1 MARNE
6 NPVLIASA
14 AAFCVACASGNNTP
28 EFGSDA
34 GTGTSTSSSTS
45 SGAGSSSGGSS
56 SGTPAGGG
64 SGGESGGGTGGGSE
78 SSSGASSGSPG
89 GSSSSGSGK
98 PSEGSAEGGSNVTGP
113 VTTTGSDPVIPAVMG
128 TCPTLTGLSG
138 GAVTI
143 SGTQVSI
150 WSGTK
155 GATPAPIVF
164 YWHGTGSSASEVT
177 TFMQA
182 QITEITQEGGLI
194 ASFSTSTSQGQD
206 TGDAVWYTGDFAMA
220 DQILACA
227 VQQLNINTR
236 MIYTAGCSAGGLQ
249 AGAMIFSRS
258 DYLAAAMP
266 NSGGETFPNA
276 YPQENAH
283 VPSVMTAHGGTADM
297 VVISFATASATLDMD
312 IAGRAASSKPP
323 GGYVID
329 CNHGGGHCGIFFA
342 TPVNTSEYVNAQW
355 QFCKDH
361 PFGVASDPYA
371 NGLPSSFPSYCTV
384 IK

>member
-6 NPVLIASA
+6 NPVLLASA
-14 AAFCVACASGNNTP
+14 AALYVAACATSGSSTSTNSPDSGT
-28 EFGSDA
+28 
-34 GTGTSTSSSTS
+34 GTGTSNRS
-45 SGAGSSSGGSS
+45 AGTGGSS
-56 SGTPAGGG
+56 SGAPADDDAGGG
-64 SGGESGGGTGGGSE
+64 SGGESDSGGTGSSGG
-78 SSSGASSGSPG
+78 SSGASSS
-89 GSSSSGSGK
+89 GSSGMATG
-98 PSEGSAEGGSNVTGP
+98 GDDGGGSNTTGP
-113 VTTTGSDPVIPAVMG
+113 VTTTGADPVIPAATG
-128 TCPTLTGLSG
+128 SCPTLTGLSG
-138 GAVTI
+138 GAVTV

-155 GATPAPIVF
+155 GSTPAPIVF
-164 YWHGTGSSASEVT
+164 YWHGTGSSASEVS

-249 AGAMIFSRS
+249 AGAMMFSRS
-258 DYLAAAMP
+258 AYLAAAMP
-266 NSGGETFPNA
+266 NSGGESFANEFM
-276 YPQENAH
+276 QENAH
-283 VPSVMTAHGGTADM
+283 VPSVMTAHGGTADV

-312 IAGRAASSKPP
+312 VASRAASSKPP

-361 PFGVASDPYA
+361 PYGVAQDPYA
-371 NGLPSSFPSYCTV
+371 SGLPSSFPSYCTV
-384 IK
+384 VK

>member
-1 MARNE
+1 MTRNE

-14 AAFCVACASGNNTP
+14 AALYMAACASGTTP
-28 EFGSDA
+28 DVGSDA
-34 GTGTSTSSSTS
+34 GTATSTSTTS
-45 SGAGSSSGGSS
+45 SGSGGSSGGSS
-56 SGTPAGGG
+56 SGAPPGDEGSGGG
-64 SGGESGGGTGGGSE
+64 SGSGGGGSQG
-78 SSSGASSGSPG
+78 SSGASSGSSG

-98 PSEGSAEGGSNVTGP
+98 PSGGSEDGGSNVTGP
-113 VTTTGSDPVIPAVMG
+113 VTTTGADPVIPAATG
-128 TCPTLTGLSG
+128 TCPTLTGMSG
-138 GAVTI
+138 GAVTV

-155 GATPAPIVF
+155 GSTPAPILF
-164 YWHGTGSSASEVT
+164 YWHGTGSSASEVS

-182 QITEITQEGGLI
+182 QLTEITQAGGLV

-236 MIYTAGCSAGGLQ
+236 EIYTAGCSAGGLQ
-249 AGAMIFSRS
+249 AGAMMFSRS

-266 NSGGETFPNA
+266 NSGGEAFANEFTA
-276 YPQENAH
+276 ENAH

-297 VVISFATASATLDMD
+297 VVISFAQASATLDMD
-312 IAGRAASSKPP
+312 VASRAASSKPP
-323 GGYVID
+323 GGYAID

-361 PFGVASDPYA
+361 PFGVAQDPYA
-371 NGLPSSFPSYCTV
+371 AGLPSTFPSYCTV
-384 IK
+384 VK

>member
-6 NPVLIASA
+6 NTVLIASA
-14 AAFCVACASGNNTP
+14 AALYVVACASGSNTSDV
-28 EFGSDA
+28 GSDSGT
-34 GTGTSTSSSTS
+34 GTGTSSTS
-45 SGAGSSSGGSS
+45 HGSGGSS
-56 SGTPAGGG
+56 GA
-64 SGGESGGGTGGGSE
+64 
-78 SSSGASSGSPG
+78 SSSGASPG
-89 GSSSSGSGK
+89 DDEGSSGSQGESDGSGGTSSGSSGG
-98 PSEGSAEGGSNVTGP
+98 PSSSNSGSSGGSAEGGSNTTGP
-113 VTTTGSDPVIPAVMG
+113 VTTTGADPVIPSVMG

-138 GAVTI
+138 GAVTV

-155 GATPAPIVF
+155 GATPAPVLF

-182 QITEITQEGGLI
+182 QLTEIQQAGGLV

-249 AGAMIFSRS
+249 SGAMMFSRS
-258 DYLAAAMP
+258 DYLAASMP
-266 NSGGETFPNA
+266 NSGGEAFANEFTA
-276 YPQENAH
+276 ENAH
-283 VPSVMTAHGGTADM
+283 VPSVMTAHGGTADV

-312 IAGRAASSKPP
+312 VASRAPSSKPP

-342 TPVNTSEYVNAQW
+342 TPVNTSEYIDAQW

-361 PFGVASDPYA
+361 PYGVAQDPYA
-371 NGLPSSFPSYCTV
+371 SGLPSSFPSYCTV
-384 IK
+384 VK

>member
-6 NPVLIASA
+6 NTVLIASA
-14 AAFCVACASGNNTP
+14 AALYVVACASGSNTSDV
-28 EFGSDA
+28 GSDSGT
-34 GTGTSTSSSTS
+34 GTGTSSTS
-45 SGAGSSSGGSS
+45 HGSGGSS
-56 SGTPAGGG
+56 GA
-64 SGGESGGGTGGGSE
+64 
-78 SSSGASSGSPG
+78 SSSGASPG
-89 GSSSSGSGK
+89 DDEGSSGSQGESVGSGGTSSGSSGG
-98 PSEGSAEGGSNVTGP
+98 PSSSNSGSSGGSAEGGSNTTGP
-113 VTTTGSDPVIPAVMG
+113 VTTTGADPVIPSVMG

-138 GAVTI
+138 GAVTV

-155 GATPAPIVF
+155 GATPAPVLF

-182 QITEITQEGGLI
+182 QLTEIQQAGGLV

-249 AGAMIFSRS
+249 SGAMMFSRS
-258 DYLAAAMP
+258 DYLAASMP
-266 NSGGETFPNA
+266 NSGGEAFANEFTA
-276 YPQENAH
+276 ENAH
-283 VPSVMTAHGGTADM
+283 VPSVMTAHGGTADV

-312 IAGRAASSKPP
+312 VASRAPSSKPP

-342 TPVNTSEYVNAQW
+342 TPVNTSEYIDAQW

-361 PFGVASDPYA
+361 PYGVAQDPYA
-371 NGLPSSFPSYCTV
+371 SGLPSSFPSYCTV
-384 IK
+384 VK

>member
-6 NPVLIASA
+6 NPVLLASA
-14 AAFCVACASGNNTP
+14 AALYVVACANGSGTSADLGP
-28 EFGSDA
+28 DSGS
-34 GTGTSTSSSTS
+34 GTGTSSTSHGSSGASGGSSSGASPGDDQGGGGGGESDGSSGTGSGSSGGTSTSSS
-45 SGAGSSSGGSS
+45 G
-56 SGTPAGGG
+56 
-64 SGGESGGGTGGGSE
+64 
-78 SSSGASSGSPG
+78 
-89 GSSSSGSGK
+89 GK
-98 PSEGSAEGGSNVTGP
+98 PSGGSAEGGSNSTGP
-113 VTTTGSDPVIPAVMG
+113 VTTTGSDPVIPAAMG
-128 TCPTLTGLSG
+128 TCPTLTGMSG
-138 GAVTI
+138 GAVTV

-155 GATPAPIVF
+155 GSTPAPIVF

-182 QITEITQEGGLI
+182 QLTEITQEGGLV

-249 AGAMIFSRS
+249 AGAMMFSRS

-266 NSGGETFPNA
+266 NSGGESIPGEFML
-276 YPQENAH
+276 ENAH
-283 VPSVMTAHGGTADM
+283 VPSVMTAHGGTADV

-312 IAGRAASSKPP
+312 VASRAASSKPP

-342 TPVNTSEYVNAQW
+342 TPVNTSEYVDAQW

-361 PFGVASDPYA
+361 PYGVAQNPYA
-371 NGLPSSFPSYCTV
+371 NGLPKSFPSYCTV

>member
-6 NPVLIASA
+6 NTVLLASA
-14 AAFCVACASGNNTP
+14 AAIYVVACASGGNTS
-28 EFGSDA
+28 EYGADAGA
-34 GTGTSTSSSTS
+34 GTG
-45 SGAGSSSGGSS
+45 
-56 SGTPAGGG
+56 
-64 SGGESGGGTGGGSE
+64 
-78 SSSGASSGSPG
+78 SSGASSGSGG
-89 GSSSSGSGK
+89 GSGGSSSGAPSGDDEQGGSGGGSGGSSGGSSGSSGATSSSGSGE
-98 PSEGSAEGGSNVTGP
+98 SSGGSADGGSSGSTGP
-113 VTTTGSDPVIPAVMG
+113 VTTTGADPVIPAVMG

-138 GAVTI
+138 TAVTV
-143 SGTQVSI
+143 SSTQVSI

-155 GATPAPIVF
+155 GSTPAPILF

-177 TFMQA
+177 TFMQP
-182 QITEITQEGGLI
+182 QITEITQAGGLV

-249 AGAMIFSRS
+249 SGAMMFSRS
-258 DYLAAAMP
+258 DYLAASMP
-266 NSGGETFPNA
+266 NSGGEAIANEFPA
-276 YPQENAH
+276 ENAH
-283 VPSVMTAHGGTADM
+283 VPSVMTAHGGSADM

-312 IAGRAASSKPP
+312 IASRAASSMPP
-323 GGYVID
+323 GGYAID

-342 TPVNTSEYVNAQW
+342 PAVDYAAYVSAQW

-361 PFGVASDPYA
+361 PFGVAQDPYA
-371 NGLPSSFPSYCTV
+371 NGLPASFPSYCTV
-384 IK
+384 VK

>member
-1 MARNE
+1 
-6 NPVLIASA
+6 
-14 AAFCVACASGNNTP
+14 
-28 EFGSDA
+28 
-34 GTGTSTSSSTS
+34 
-45 SGAGSSSGGSS
+45 
-56 SGTPAGGG
+56 
-64 SGGESGGGTGGGSE
+64 
-78 SSSGASSGSPG
+78 
-89 GSSSSGSGK
+89 
-98 PSEGSAEGGSNVTGP
+98 
-113 VTTTGSDPVIPAVMG
+113 
-128 TCPTLTGLSG
+128 
-138 GAVTI
+138 
-143 SGTQVSI
+143 
-150 WSGTK
+150 
-155 GATPAPIVF
+155 
-164 YWHGTGSSASEVT
+164 
-177 TFMQA
+177 MQA

-194 ASFSTSTSQGQD
+194 ASFSTSLSTGTD

-236 MIYTAGCSAGGLQ
+236 EIYTAGCSAGGLQ

-297 VVISFATASATLDMD
+297 VVISFATASATLDND
-312 IAGRAASSKPP
+312 VAGRAASSKPP

-342 TPVNTSEYVNAQW
+342 TPVNTSEYVDAQW

-361 PFGVASDPYA
+361 PYGVAQDPYA
-371 NGLPSSFPSYCTV
+371 GGLPSTFPSYCTV